1 MKLKSIDI
9 SKLISVAGSPG
20 DEGVVKNWV
29 LMVYVHATFFL
40 VLYPASIGN
49 MGRIGAFHCCDVAL
63 VRQRG
68 HSCVGV
74 AHCAAVCCILPPFF
88 SGGSIRPPLKK
99 GVSIQHCVMAAAILL
114 EDRVEVVMH
123 MLFDTENGDIFL
135 HEHPFSRAPTTTHML
150 NP

>member
-1 MKLKSIDI
+1 M
-9 SKLISVAGSPG
+9 
-20 DEGVVKNWV
+20 
-29 LMVYVHATFFL
+29 

-135 HEHPFSRAPTTTHML
+135 HEHPFSRAPTTTYMP
-150 NP
+150 NPCPIDLLGASKRPGHAANTVTMSARLKNNN